1 MVKLAVVVM
10 AMAVT
15 AASLVHAARGT
26 EYVWKGAQ
34 CNTNFNEHDNWSG
47 GSPLRDGRG
56 VKTTV
61 FFGSVTGSGVEW
73 DPVSSLV
80 HAGTYDMGAL
90 VLGGDGILEFQVDG
104 PELVFF
110 HPNETTG
117 ASTHFV
123 GGQGT
128 RPECDVN
135 CHQVPFACVCV
146 DVCFSTEMCVFRLKF
161 AKGST
166 ERKWLTKLTDAT

>member
-56 VKTTV
+56 VKQ
-61 FFGSVTGSGVEW
+61 
-73 DPVSSLV
+73 PCSLGQSQE
-80 HAGTYDMGAL
+80 AALNGT
-90 VLGGDGILEFQVDG
+90 
-104 PELVFF
+104 P
-110 HPNETTG
+110 
-117 ASTHFV
+117 
-123 GGQGT
+123 
-128 RPECDVN
+128 
-135 CHQVPFACVCV
+135 
-146 DVCFSTEMCVFRLKF
+146 
-161 AKGST
+161 
-166 ERKWLTKLTDAT
+166 